1 MADILHRSTLL
12 AYLQLKAPSP
22 NSPMGVQKDV
32 METYIRSCAGYCVI
46 TYLLGVGDRHME
58 NLLLTADGHLFHID
72 FSFILGADPKP
83 MAPEVRLTRAMIDGM
98 GGPNSNQFNEFWK
111 ITFTAFLI
119 LRRHANL
126 FLTLFSLMSNTGIQN
141 FNGQQNNASEFLK
154 EHFCVHQ
161 SEEKAVSRLA
171 NRMTESIKAIVP
183 DIMERIH
190 TIVQVNNFYY
200 VGNSQFH
207 IFFLT

>member
-1 MADILHRSTLL
+1 
-12 AYLQLKAPSP
+12 
-22 NSPMGVQKDV
+22 
-32 METYIRSCAGYCVI
+32 
-46 TYLLGVGDRHME
+46 
-58 NLLLTADGHLFHID
+58 
-72 FSFILGADPKP
+72 
-83 MAPEVRLTRAMIDGM
+83 
-98 GGPNSNQFNEFWK
+98 
-111 ITFTAFLI
+111 
-119 LRRHANL
+119 
-126 FLTLFSLMSNTGIQN
+126 MSNTGIQS